1 MPELKGEEPG
11 PGEEALV
18 EELLRV
24 NAELA
29 AELRSVTLGRAE
41 APRPTLATAT
51 RRIATAI
58 KERDRVIAERDQT
71 IDELKAE
78 MAELLR
84 RHDELR
90 DLVERQVLELER
102 LRAGPVGVLRRAQAR
117 ILRGR
122 ANRGDGA

>member
-1 MPELKGEEPG
+1 MPEMKGEEPG

-41 APRPTLATAT
+41 APRSTLLPAT
-51 RRIATAI
+51 RGIATAI
-58 KERDRVIAERDQT
+58 KERDQVIEERDRA
-71 IDELKAE
+71 IGRLEAVLSEL
-78 MAELLR
+78 R
-84 RHDELR
+84 QRHDELR

-102 LRAGPVGVLRRAQAR
+102 LRTGPLGLLRRAQSR
-117 ILRGR
+117 LLR
-122 ANRGDGA
+122 RGG